1 MGQPPALI
9 SPQGTHDSQMVD
21 AMVDPELNRSPQA
34 TRSSMSHLAPQVAE
48 IIDTPQFNP
57 SWGYDLNLLSH
68 AASHVALGGHVSMHA
83 PIKEETQQAP
93 VMQTNAQFQEK
104 MIPEAVQPL
113 QPPGSIFENGD
124 LTDPLQDFTLFLDS
138 VGLSSDW
145 HSAIWNM
152 EETEPSFLSPN
163 YPLESRETHLAPPRP
178 NGESMRENR
187 GPLEESNS
195 FSQFGSRLPSLQPEP
210 REQDDVR
217 SDISVTAPKH
227 PNGGSVWDVTDR
239 ERQQFVANLQDFAGI
254 LPSGF
259 NPPSRHTL
267 SRYFAGYVN
276 GFHEHLPFLH
286 IPTLSAATWAPE
298 LILALAA
305 VGAQYRFENAR
316 GMDLF
321 FAAKAVALEQVRRRD
336 KRWIPQ
342 IPQNLRRSI
351 SMGQSPHGFAM
362 PGFSQANSPFQSTQQ
377 GLGSSVEPQD
387 NTAEESRGQMDTV
400 RALLL
405 LTAFGTWERNRELLR
420 EALGFQSVLARLTR
434 EHGLDV
440 SGPPTEDMTWD
451 EWISYEGDKRTK
463 LITYCFL
470 NIHSV
475 SPPLLPCHHSK
486 ILNTTRYYG
495 MSPPPSSP
503 AKSSSPSPTPQTN
516 GKPPTP

>member
-1 MGQPPALI
+1 
-9 SPQGTHDSQMVD
+9 MVD
-21 AMVDPELNRSPQA
+21 MVDPQLNRSPQT
-34 TRSSMSHLAPQVAE
+34 TRSAMSHLAPQVAE

-68 AASHVALGGHVSMHA
+68 AASHVALGGLPPPPA
-83 PIKEETQQAP
+83 PIKEETQAP

-104 MIPEAVQPL
+104 MITDVGPAAGGL
-113 QPPGSIFENGD
+113 FESGD

-145 HSAIWNM
+145 HSALWNT
-152 EETEPSFLSPN
+152 EETEPPSFLSPN
-163 YPLESRETHLAPPRP
+163 YPSESRETHLAPPRS
-178 NGESMRENR
+178 NGEPMAENR
-187 GPLEESNS
+187 GQLDESNS
-195 FSQFGSRLPSLQPEP
+195 FSQFGSRLPSLQPESRDP
-210 REQDDVR
+210 DNRT
-217 SDISVTAPKH
+217 DISDSAAKH
-227 PNGGSVWDVTDR
+227 NGGSVWDVTDR
-239 ERQQFVANLQDFAGI
+239 ERQQFVQYLQDFASV
-254 LPSGF
+254 LPLGF
-259 NPPSRHTL
+259 NPPSRHSL

-305 VGAQYRFENAR
+305 VGAQYRFENNR

-336 KRWIPQ
+336 KKFIPQ

-351 SMGQSPHGFAM
+351 SMGQSPHGFAI
-362 PGFSQANSPFQSTQQ
+362 PGYSQASSPFPSQH
-377 GLGSSVEPQD
+377 GGDSSMEPQE
-387 NTAEESRGQMDTV
+387 TSAEESRNQMETI

-440 SGPPTEDMTWD
+440 SSPPSDDMTWE
-451 EWISYEGDKRTK
+451 EWIAYEGDKRTK

-475 SPPLLPCHHSK
+475 RPLPQ
-486 ILNTTRYYG
+486 N
-495 MSPPPSSP
+495 PPS
-503 AKSSSPSPTPQTN
+503 TN
-516 GKPPTP
+516 HCR